1 MNTPNHLSLDAHQLA
16 EPLPPE
22 RRSRALVAATQAL
35 AHRQAGRARR
45 WRAMAGSAALL
56 AVAAV
61 LAFSIRPPASPVPI
75 VHRSPESFPRADVRV
90 IGDYELRSILE
101 SAGYRVEIVRG
112 PDALLVRIDGQ
123 TYSLPV
129 P

>member
-1 MNTPNHLSLDAHQLA
+1 MPFLTNPVCSLNC
-16 EPLPPE
+16 
-22 RRSRALVAATQAL
+22 
-35 AHRQAGRARR
+35 QAGTVRLHRGTVIARETR
-45 WRAMAGSAALL
+45 TRLRRIPDGGFVCLGR
-56 AVAAV
+56 
-61 LAFSIRPPASPVPI
+61 AFSIRPPASPVPI